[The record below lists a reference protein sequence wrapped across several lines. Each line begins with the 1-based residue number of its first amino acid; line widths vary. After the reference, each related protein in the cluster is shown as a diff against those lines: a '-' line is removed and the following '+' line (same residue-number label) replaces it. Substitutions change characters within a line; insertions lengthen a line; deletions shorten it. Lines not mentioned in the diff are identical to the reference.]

1 MSGPSA
7 MLDVSGLRKS
17 YGDVVALDG
26 VDLRI
31 EAGQIVGL
39 LGPNGAGKTT
49 LVSIAAGLSRP
60 DGGAV
65 TVAGLD
71 VGCGRGARRAIGLAP
86 QELGICPKVTVRQ
99 NLELF
104 GRLAGLRRGRLRGRI
119 ERVSEAFGLSRLLD
133 REASRLSGGQKRL
146 LHVAIAVLHRPR
158 LLLLDEPTAGV
169 DVDTRAGL
177 LEFVRGLAEEGS
189 AVCYL
194 THYMAEVEALG
205 ASVAILEGGRLLA
218 HGPLAELIEA
228 HGNSVVELGFVPGAR
243 PVEMPGGRLGSDGRL
258 RFSTPEPSELLGR
271 VLVGLG
277 ARANELQSVEVVRPS
292 LEGAYLRITGRRYE
306 EVSS

>member
-1 MSGPSA
+1 MSGA
-7 MLDVSGLRKS
+7 GAVLEVSGLRKA

-26 VDLRI
+26 IDLRI

-60 DGGAV
+60 DGGSV
-65 TVAGLD
+65 TVAGID
-71 VGCGRGARRAIGLAP
+71 VGSGRGARRAIGLAP
-86 QELGICPKVTVRQ
+86 QELGVCPKVSVRQ

-104 GRLAGLRRGRLRGRI
+104 GSLAGLRRAQLRARI
-119 ERVSEAFGLSRLLD
+119 ERVSEALGLARLLD

-158 LLLLDEPTAGV
+158 LLLLDEPTTGV
-169 DVDTRAGL
+169 DVDTRAGM

-194 THYMAEVEALG
+194 THYLAEVEALG

-228 HGNSVVELGFVPGAR
+228 HGDSVVELGFVPGAG
-243 PVEMPGGRLGSDGRL
+243 PVEVPGGQLGSDGLL
-258 RFSTPEPSELLGR
+258 RFLTPEPAALLGR
-271 VLVGLG
+271 VLARLG
-277 ARANELQSVEVVRPS
+277 SRADELQSVEVVRPS
-292 LEGAYLRITGRRYE
+292 LEGVYLRITGRRYE
-306 EVSS
+306 EISS